1 MNMVSYPLDG
11 RDLAKVTDREL
22 FDLYHSAP
30 VLFSHGVNRSVRLS
44 STLVLKGNV
53 LTSEG
58 ENMKFAAA
66 HMRILMPQCHRMFYF
81 RSDRQIQH
89 RRFFRDVWI
98 TNWLAHY
105 LHHNPF
111 RRVSRN
117 EIGGNEQ
124 FENEQFENNDDSEI
138 DDNSESNEGG
148 SDEFE
153 SEGGWFIIM
162 DYVPGRT
169 LEECWNDLNAEARE
183 KVTADAARM
192 IEEMQS
198 VPFNNL
204 PPGPIGGQ
212 TPFTGSWF
220 SDHGAGPFATV

>member
-124 FENEQFENNDDSEI
+124 FEKNDDSEI
-138 DDNSESNEGG
+138 DDNNESNEGG
-148 SDEFE
+148 SDEFK
-153 SEGGWFIIM
+153 SEGGWFIVM